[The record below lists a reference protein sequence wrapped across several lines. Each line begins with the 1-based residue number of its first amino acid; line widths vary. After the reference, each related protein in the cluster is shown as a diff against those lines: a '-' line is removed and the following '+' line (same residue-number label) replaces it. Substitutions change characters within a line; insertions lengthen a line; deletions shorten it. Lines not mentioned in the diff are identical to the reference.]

1 RGHPLRGVPEGA
13 RPYARRAGRREPPP
27 HRPDHRP
34 YARGGRRPRRPAPAA
49 PRRDALHP
57 RAPGGPRE
65 GRLHPRR
72 PGVTLPRRRAAHPA
86 HRRNVGLDRAAVGRP
101 LVPAGLPAL
110 PRPPLLDAG
119 VRGAD
124 RDLGGARVRDGS
136 IESVMST
143 PEAVKHEIL
152 NEGPDELVMLWL

>member
-1 RGHPLRGVPEGA
+1 A
-13 RPYARRAGRREPPP
+13 R
-27 HRPDHRP
+27 
-34 YARGGRRPRRPAPAA
+34 
-49 PRRDALHP
+49 AL
-57 RAPGGPRE
+57 
-65 GRLHPRR
+65 
-72 PGVTLPRRRAAHPA
+72 RAAASPA

-101 LVPAGLPAL
+101 RVPAGLPAL

-143 PEAVKHEIL
+143 PEAGKHEIL
-152 NEGPDELVMLWL
+152 NEGPDELVMLWLGSPPGLEDFFRAIGRPPTRALGMHERRASLGSPGRSLKSDPP

>member
-1 RGHPLRGVPEGA
+1 VRPLDA
-13 RPYARRAGRREPPP
+13 R
-27 HRPDHRP
+27 
-34 YARGGRRPRRPAPAA
+34 
-49 PRRDALHP
+49 AL
-57 RAPGGPRE
+57 
-65 GRLHPRR
+65 
-72 PGVTLPRRRAAHPA
+72 RAAASPA

-101 LVPAGLPAL
+101 RVPAGLPAL

-143 PEAVKHEIL
+143 PEAVRGRAVVVQPEQAASFWQ
-152 NEGPDELVMLWL
+152 PVPA